1 MHKPGLFGMNGFM
14 VFLLSFFTV
23 AARAQQPEFLILIE
37 AENKQAFTAR
47 LGDEIFPSSEQGHL
61 VLSQLKDSSYR
72 IGIRFPKNN
81 LPEQVFPVIIHKK
94 DLGFQLKGAD
104 STWVLYNWQTRETVR
119 PATEFDST
127 RILDLGIKRE
137 DGFSKLMAAV
147 VDDSTVMYN
156 TYTGNGFKQDSSISK
171 SPGEAVDPAGA
182 GQLTVNSKQPPANP
196 LPSVNIISDSKVVSP
211 PVVNTASTT
220 KEVKVEQSDQKLTA
234 IPLAGTAKKSGVDSL
249 VAINNKPSTV
259 NRRPP
264 TNTTPS
270 VKKLREVSLKI
281 SRKIVY
287 QDIGKDGQ
295 IDTITL
301 FVFFETNDSLAKK
314 PSVGPA
320 VAGVRQ
326 VKLSDSSSGNKAQSK
341 NKTVIKTEDQA
352 CTQMATEED
361 VAFLRDAI
369 LKANI
374 LNDKIAIAS
383 EAFSMK
389 CFSVSQ
395 VRLLASLFVSDKDKY
410 RLMDAAHQHISD
422 RDHFRELVDMLTD
435 KNFQRKFLVMADK
448 RS

>member
-23 AARAQQPEFLILIE
+23 AARAQQPGFLILIE
-37 AENKQAFTAR
+37 AENKQSFTVR
-47 LGDEIFPSSEQGHL
+47 LGDEIFPSSAQGHL

-81 LPEQVFPVIIHKK
+81 LPEQVFPVVIHKK
-94 DLGFQLKGAD
+94 DLGFQLKGAE
-104 STWVLYNWQTRETVR
+104 STWVLFNWQTRETIR
-119 PATEFDST
+119 PVLEFDSS
-127 RILDLGIKRE
+127 RILNLGVKRE

-156 TYTGNGFKQDSSISK
+156 TYAGNGFKQDSSNAK
-171 SPGEAVDPAGA
+171 GQRKEVDST
-182 GQLTVNSKQPPANP
+182 QLTVNRQHPTVSGQPSTANGQAP
-196 LPSVNIISDSKVVSP
+196 TAKIPPPIPPKEVLPSHENVQNSQQSTVNS
-211 PVVNTASTT
+211 
-220 KEVKVEQSDQKLTA
+220 QL
-234 IPLAGTAKKSGVDSL
+234 
-249 VAINNKPSTV
+249 STV
-259 NRRPP
+259 NRQP
-264 TNTTPS
+264 TTKIAPS
-270 VKKLREVSLKI
+270 IKKLREVSLKI

-301 FVFFETNDSLAKK
+301 FVFFETNDSLVKK
-314 PSVGPA
+314 PAIEPA
-320 VAGVRQ
+320 VASVKQ
-326 VKLSDSSSGNKAQSK
+326 VKSSDSSAGNKLQLK
-341 NKTVIKTEDQA
+341 NKAVSKSGEPP
-352 CTQMATEED
+352 CTQTATEED
-361 VAFLRDAI
+361 VAFLRDLI

-383 EAFSMK
+383 EAFTMK
-389 CFSVSQ
+389 CFTVSQ

-410 RLMDAAHQHISD
+410 RLMDAAHQHVSD
-422 RDHFRELVDMLTD
+422 KDHFRELVDMLTD

>member
-1 MHKPGLFGMNGFM
+1 MHKPGLFGMNGFI

-23 AARAQQPEFLILIE
+23 TARAQQPGFLILIE
-37 AENKQAFTAR
+37 AENKQAFTVR
-47 LGDEIFPSSEQGHL
+47 LGDEIYPSSSHGHL
-61 VLSQLKDSSYR
+61 VLSQLKDSGYR

-104 STWVLYNWQTRETVR
+104 SVWVLYNWQTRETIR
-119 PATEFDST
+119 PVPEFDSS
-127 RILDLGIKRE
+127 RILNLGVKRE

-156 TYTGNGFKQDSSISK
+156 TYTGNGFKQDSSNAENLGSV
-171 SPGEAVDPAGA
+171 VDPAGA
-182 GQLTVNSKQPPANP
+182 GQLTVNRKLPPANP
-196 LPSVNIISDSKVVSP
+196 PPFVNTVSDSKGISP
-211 PVVNTASTT
+211 AVVN
-220 KEVKVEQSDQKLTA
+220 KVSDPKAVRSEQSDQKQTVLQMT
-234 IPLAGTAKKSGVDSL
+234 GTAKKPGVDSL
-249 VAINNKPSTV
+249 IAIDNQALSVNHHPSSL
-259 NRRPP
+259 
-264 TNTTPS
+264 TPS
-270 VKKLREVSLKI
+270 IKKLREVSLKI

-287 QDIGKDGQ
+287 QDIGKNGQ

-301 FVFFETNDSLAKK
+301 FVFFESNDSLAKK
-314 PSVGPA
+314 STVGPV
-320 VAGVRQ
+320 VAGVKQ
-326 VKLSDSSSGNKAQSK
+326 VKLSDSSAGNKAQIK
-341 NKTVIKTEDQA
+341 NKAVSKTGDQA

-361 VAFLRDAI
+361 VALLRDAI

-374 LNDKIAIAS
+374 LNDKIGIAS
-383 EAFSMK
+383 QAFAIK
-389 CFSVSQ
+389 CYTVSQ

-410 RLMDAAHQHISD
+410 KLMDAAHQHISD

>member
-23 AARAQQPEFLILIE
+23 ASRAQQPGFLILIE
-37 AENKQAFTAR
+37 TENKQAFTAR
-47 LGDEIFPSSEQGHL
+47 LGDEIYASSAQGHL

-81 LPEQVFPVIIHKK
+81 LAEQVFPVVIHKK

-104 STWVLYNWQTRETVR
+104 STWVLYNWQTRETIR
-119 PATEFDST
+119 PVLEFDSS
-127 RILDLGIKRE
+127 RILNIGIKRE

-147 VDDSTVMYN
+147 VDDSIVMYN
-156 TYTGNGFKQDSSISK
+156 SYAGNGFKQDSTITRN
-171 SPGEAVDPAGA
+171 PGKTVDST
-182 GQLTVNSKQPPANP
+182 QLTVNRKQAINGQQPATNNQPP
-196 LPSVNIISDSKVVSP
+196 
-211 PVVNTASTT
+211 TT
-220 KEVKVEQSDQKLTA
+220 K
-234 IPLAGTAKKSGVDSL
+234 IPTPIPPKEIPPPTISVQ
-249 VAINNKPSTV
+249 NNEPSTV
-259 NRRPP
+259 NSQQSTANRQPSSVIGHP
-264 TNTTPS
+264 SSITPS
-270 VKKLREVSLKI
+270 IKKLREVSLKI

-301 FVFFETNDSLAKK
+301 FVYFETNDSLAKK
-314 PSVGPA
+314 PALGPA
-320 VAGVRQ
+320 VASVKQ
-326 VKLSDSSSGNKAQSK
+326 VKSSDSTAGNKVQLK
-341 NKTVIKTEDQA
+341 NKTAGKPGEQA
-352 CTQMATEED
+352 CSQMATEED

-383 EAFSMK
+383 EAFGMK
-389 CFSVSQ
+389 CFTVSQ
-395 VRLLASLFVSDKDKY
+395 VRLLAALFVSDKDKY

>member
-23 AARAQQPEFLILIE
+23 AARAQQPGFLILIE

-104 STWVLYNWQTRETVR
+104 STWVLYNWQTRETIR
-119 PATEFDST
+119 PSPEFDST
-127 RILDLGIKRE
+127 RILNLGIKRE

-156 TYTGNGFKQDSSISK
+156 TYTGNGFKQDSSIARSIGK
-171 SPGEAVDPAGA
+171 IVDST
-182 GQLTVNSKQPPANP
+182 QLAVNSKPPDINP
-196 LPSVNIISDSKVVSP
+196 PSPAKAISDNKGVPPPIATTILSGPKEVRGSQSGQKETILPAAAIDKKAGIDSMVASNNKQTSVNRQPLTVSP
-211 PVVNTASTT
+211 G
-220 KEVKVEQSDQKLTA
+220 
-234 IPLAGTAKKSGVDSL
+234 I
-249 VAINNKPSTV
+249 
-259 NRRPP
+259 
-264 TNTTPS
+264 
-270 VKKLREVSLKI
+270 KKLREVSLKI

-314 PSVGPA
+314 SNAGPA
-320 VAGVRQ
+320 VAGVKE
-326 VKLSDSSSGNKAQSK
+326 VKLSDSSAGNKAQLK
-341 NKTVIKTEDQA
+341 NKTVSKTGDQL

>member
-23 AARAQQPEFLILIE
+23 AARAQQPRFLILIE
-37 AENKQAFTAR
+37 AENKQAFTVR
-47 LGDEIFPSSEQGHL
+47 LGDEIYASSAQGHL

-81 LPEQVFPVIIHKK
+81 LPEQVFPVVIHKK

-104 STWVLYNWQTRETVR
+104 STWVMYNWQTRETIR
-119 PATEFDST
+119 PVLESDSS
-127 RILDLGIKRE
+127 RILNLGIKRE

-156 TYTGNGFKQDSSISK
+156 TYTGNGFKQDSSNAK
-171 SPGEAVDPAGA
+171 GQRKVVDST
-182 GQLTVNSKQPPANP
+182 QLTVNSKLPTTNGQQSMTNSQPPTAKIP
-196 LPSVNIISDSKVVSP
+196 P
-211 PVVNTASTT
+211 PVPPKEIPPTTINVQNNQQSAVNS
-220 KEVKVEQSDQKLTA
+220 Q
-234 IPLAGTAKKSGVDSL
+234 
-249 VAINNKPSTV
+249 PSTV
-259 NRRPP
+259 NRQPSTANSKPP
-264 TNTTPS
+264 TNITPS
-270 VKKLREVSLKI
+270 IKKLREVSLKI

-314 PSVGPA
+314 TAVVPA
-320 VAGVRQ
+320 VAVVKQ
-326 VKLSDSSSGNKAQSK
+326 VKSSDSSSGNKASLK
-341 NKTVIKTEDQA
+341 NKTVSKSGEQV

-361 VAFLRDAI
+361 VTFLRDTI

-374 LNDKIAIAS
+374 LNDKIGIAS
-383 EAFSMK
+383 QAFAMK
-389 CFSVSQ
+389 CFTVSQ
-395 VRLLASLFVSDKDKY
+395 VRLLAALFVSDKDKY

>member
-14 VFLLSFFTV
+14 VFLLSFCTV
-23 AARAQQPEFLILIE
+23 AARAQQPGFLILIE
-37 AENKQAFTAR
+37 AENKQAFTVR
-47 LGDEIFPSSEQGHL
+47 LGDEIYASSAHGHL

-81 LPEQVFPVIIHKK
+81 LPEQVFPVVIHKK
-94 DLGFQLKGAD
+94 DLGLQLKGAD
-104 STWVLYNWQTRETVR
+104 STWVLYNWQTHETIR
-119 PATEFDST
+119 PVLEFDSS
-127 RILDLGIKRE
+127 RILNLGVKRE

-156 TYTGNGFKQDSSISK
+156 TYTGNGFKEDSSIGK
-171 SPGEAVDPAGA
+171 SPGKAVDPASA
-182 GQLTVNSKQPPANP
+182 GQLTVNRKPPTSSSQPQTVNSQQSTANSQLPAAKIP
-196 LPSVNIISDSKVVSP
+196 P
-211 PVVNTASTT
+211 PVPPSAVVVQNNQQATVNSPA
-220 KEVKVEQSDQKLTA
+220 
-234 IPLAGTAKKSGVDSL
+234 PAG
-249 VAINNKPSTV
+249 STV
-259 NRRPP
+259 NSKPP
-264 TNTTPS
+264 TNITPS

-287 QDIGKDGQ
+287 RDIGKDGQ

-301 FVFFETNDSLAKK
+301 FVFFETSDSLAKK
-314 PSVGPA
+314 TLVGPA
-320 VAGVRQ
+320 VAVVKQ
-326 VKLSDSSSGNKAQSK
+326 VKSSDSSAGNKAPLK
-341 NKTVIKTEDQA
+341 NKTVSKSVEQA

-383 EAFSMK
+383 QAFAIK
-389 CFSVSQ
+389 CFTVSQ
-395 VRLLASLFVSDKDKY
+395 VRLLAALFVSDKDKY

>member
-14 VFLLSFFTV
+14 VFLLSFFIV
-23 AARAQQPEFLILIE
+23 AARAQQPGFLILIE
-37 AENKQAFTAR
+37 AENKQAFSVR
-47 LGDEIFPSSEQGHL
+47 LGDEIYASSAQGHI

-81 LPEQVFPVIIHKK
+81 LPEQVFPVVIHKK

-104 STWVLYNWQTRETVR
+104 STWVLYNWQTHETIRRVLD
-119 PATEFDST
+119 FDSS
-127 RILDLGIKRE
+127 RILNLGVKRE
-137 DGFSKLMAAV
+137 DGFSKLMASV

-156 TYTGNGFKQDSSISK
+156 TYTGNGFKEDSSVTR
-171 SPGEAVDPAGA
+171 SPAKAVDPASA
-182 GQLTVNSKQPPANP
+182 GQLTVNRKPPSTAKAIDQNKNVP
-196 LPSVNIISDSKVVSP
+196 PPITSTISSP
-211 PVVNTASTT
+211 
-220 KEVKVEQSDQKLTA
+220 KEVSSGQNIQKQTVL
-234 IPLAGTAKKSGVDSL
+234 PLAGPVKKPGVDSL
-249 VAINNKPSTV
+249 VASNSK
-259 NRRPP
+259 PP
-264 TNTTPS
+264 TVPHMRDQLPTAPS

-301 FVFFETNDSLAKK
+301 FVFFETSDSLAKK
-314 PSVGPA
+314 AAAGLA
-320 VAGVRQ
+320 VAVVKQ
-326 VKLSDSSSGNKAQSK
+326 VKSSDSSAGNKAPLK
-341 NKTVIKTEDQA
+341 NKTVSKSGEQV

-374 LNDKIAIAS
+374 LNDKISIAS
-383 EAFSMK
+383 QAFAMK

-395 VRLLASLFVSDKDKY
+395 VRLLAALFVSDKDKY